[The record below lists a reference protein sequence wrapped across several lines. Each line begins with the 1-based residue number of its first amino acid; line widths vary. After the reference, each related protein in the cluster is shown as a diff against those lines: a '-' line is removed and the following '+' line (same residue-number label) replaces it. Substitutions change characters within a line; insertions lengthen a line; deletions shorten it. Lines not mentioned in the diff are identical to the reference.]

1 MTNPFNSKQ
10 NFNDLIFENKNKL
23 YGAYALRR
31 EQGDTV
37 TKSMFITYSAIAVL
51 VLGVYFLNVKHLE
64 AKAKATAPSID
75 SLISIVVNIAP
86 PPVDL
91 PAVEP
96 PKMKEPPK
104 SAYSDNLNIKVVNE
118 PILDPLKV
126 NALLVLNK
134 DGDTKGK
141 IDSTQRHEDPLP
153 PTDPL
158 PPVDPGKVITYATE
172 MPELANMNQFIA
184 DNLRYPQVAVESGV
198 SGTVFLSFVVEKD
211 GSVSDV
217 KVLKGIGLGCEE
229 EAMRV
234 VKKMPRWKPGK
245 NHGELVRVQFNLP
258 IRFRLQ

>member
-1 MTNPFNSKQ
+1 MTNPFSSKQ
-10 NFNDLIFENKNKL
+10 NFNELIFENKNKL
-23 YGAYALRR
+23 YGAYALRK

-37 TKSMFITYSAIAVL
+37 TKSMFITYSAIALL
-51 VLGVYFLNVKHLE
+51 VLGAYLLNVKHLE
-64 AKAKATAPSID
+64 AKATPPSID

-86 PPVDL
+86 PPVDI
-91 PAVEP
+91 PKQEP
-96 PKMKEPPK
+96 PKMPEQHK
-104 SAYSDNLNIKVVNE
+104 SAYSDNLNMKVVNE
-118 PILDPLKV
+118 PIIDPVKV

-141 IDSTQRHEDPLP
+141 IDSTQHHEEPLLPLDPP
-153 PTDPL
+153 KTDP
-158 PPVDPGKVITYATE
+158 GTVITYATE
-172 MPELANMNQFIA
+172 MPELPNMNRFIA
-184 DNLRYPQVAVESGV
+184 DNLKYPQVAVESGV

-234 VKKMPRWKPGK
+234 VKMMPKWKPGK

-258 IRFRLQ
+258 IRFKLK